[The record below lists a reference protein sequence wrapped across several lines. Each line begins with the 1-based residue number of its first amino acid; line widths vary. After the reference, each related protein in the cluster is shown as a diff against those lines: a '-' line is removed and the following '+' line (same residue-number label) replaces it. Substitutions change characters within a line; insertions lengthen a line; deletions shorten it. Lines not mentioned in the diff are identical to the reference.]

1 MNNCDR
7 VRVAQE
13 LLSSD
18 MKTNMDYIGSLPN
31 NVITQVKLSFRP
43 LIKHFPALK
52 VDCYECFDQ
61 M

>member
-31 NVITQVKLSFRP
+31 NVITQVKLSSHSTFS
-43 LIKHFPALK
+43 ALK
-52 VDCYECFDQ
+52 ADCFDL